1 MNRKIKALLI
11 MQNKEAQIV
20 RIPANIKFIRSLIG
34 KELQKINLT
43 NDVYII
49 ANRNS
54 KYEDANRLMGDSLI
68 LGDFLIVNSKNGRRI
83 SLNKKQIRKY
93 FNIFKLRKHEKK
105 INYFKELYLKNYYA
119 NLNQKQIAA

>member
-20 RIPANIKFIRSLIG
+20 KIPANIKFIKSLIG
-34 KELQKINLT
+34 KELQRINLS
-43 NDVYII
+43 NDTYII

-68 LGDFLIVNSKNGRRI
+68 LGDFLIVNSKNGRRT

-93 FNIFKLRKHEKK
+93 CNVFKLRKHEKK
-105 INYFKELYLKNYYA
+105 VNYFKELYLKNYYA
-119 NLNQKQIAA
+119 NLNNKQVAA

>member
-20 RIPANIKFIRSLIG
+20 KIPANIKFIKSLIG
-34 KELQKINLT
+34 KELQRINLS
-43 NDVYII
+43 NDAYII

-54 KYEDANRLMGDSLI
+54 KYENANRLMGDSLI
-68 LGDFLIVNSKNGRRI
+68 LGDFLIVNSKNGRRT

-93 FNIFKLRKHEKK
+93 CNAFKLRKHEKK
-105 INYFKELYLKNYYA
+105 VNYFKELYLKNYYA
-119 NLNQKQIAA
+119 NLNNKQAAA